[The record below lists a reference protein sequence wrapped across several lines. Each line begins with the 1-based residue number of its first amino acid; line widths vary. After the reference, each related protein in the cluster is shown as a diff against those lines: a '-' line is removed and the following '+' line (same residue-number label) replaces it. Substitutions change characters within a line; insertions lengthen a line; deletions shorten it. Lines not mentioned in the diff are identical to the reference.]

1 MSRFLFWQKWLLML
15 GGVIVV
21 FGLALAAF
29 NQTPLFDILF
39 NRQINPTFWA
49 EAEITPQIKAFQQ
62 WVYGVLGATMA
73 GWGVF
78 IVFIVHEP
86 FRRRERWAW
95 NCLAV
100 GVGLWFVV
108 DTALSLAANVI
119 FNAAFNSLLVV
130 LIAPPL
136 LATRSHFVRTHFS
149 APAKP

>member
-1 MSRFLFWQKWLLML
+1 MSRFFFWQKWLLVL
-15 GGVIVV
+15 GSVIVA
-21 FGLALAAF
+21 FGLALAVF
-29 NQTPLFDILF
+29 NQTPVFNVLF

-49 EAEITPQIKAFQQ
+49 EADITPQIRAFQQ
-62 WVYGVLGATMA
+62 WIYGVLGATMA

-108 DTALSLAANVI
+108 DTALSIAANVI
-119 FNAAFNSLLVV
+119 FNAAFNLLLVV

-136 LATRSHFVRTHFS
+136 LATRANFS

>member
-1 MSRFLFWQKWLLML
+1 MSRFLFWQKWLLAL
-15 GGVIVV
+15 GGVIVA
-21 FGLALAAF
+21 FGLALAVF
-29 NQTPLFDILF
+29 NQTPLFDALF
-39 NRQINPTFWA
+39 NWQINPTFWA
-49 EAEITPQIKAFQQ
+49 EADITPQIKAFQH

-78 IVFIVHEP
+78 ILFIVHEP

-136 LATRSHFVRTHFS
+136 LATRSHFS

>member
-1 MSRFLFWQKWLLML
+1 MSRFLFWQKWLLAL
-15 GGVIVV
+15 GGIIVG
-21 FGLALAAF
+21 FGLALAVF
-29 NQTPLFDILF
+29 NQTPLFDALF

-49 EAEITPQIKAFQQ
+49 EADITPQIRAFQQ

-78 IVFIVHEP
+78 IAFIVHEP

-100 GVGLWFVV
+100 GIGLWFVV
-108 DTALSLAANVI
+108 DTALSIAANVI

-130 LIAPPL
+130 VMLPPL
-136 LATRSHFVRTHFS
+136 LATRSHFS
-149 APAKP
+149 APARS